1 MLNDLCDDDVLDNE
15 QMPSDEED
23 GDDNPELLSQMETRQ
38 EAIIEEFLEMAYSTK
53 HERVEQLK
61 ASYRG
66 NKDISKDDQKTQL
79 KDLQDKMDT
88 MRKQGVKL
96 IKAKLATLMANE
108 ELTLSQKVAQLTDG
122 ETNE

>member
-1 MLNDLCDDDVLDNE
+1 
-15 QMPSDEED
+15 
-23 GDDNPELLSQMETRQ
+23 
-38 EAIIEEFLEMAYSTK
+38 
-53 HERVEQLK
+53 
-61 ASYRG
+61 
-66 NKDISKDDQKTQL
+66 
-79 KDLQDKMDT
+79 